1 MHGLLVKKQ
10 CVIVG
15 LKLLSWWIIGSLL
28 LVIFLTVLN
37 LKSTW
42 FRIKIVAVQKHHSS
56 SFFSFK
62 QFKDSFHHFQLYINV
77 LVQCLYTN

>member
-42 FRIKIVAVQKHHSS
+42 FRIKIVAVQKHLSS
-56 SFFSFK
+56 LLNNSKIASTIFNC
-62 QFKDSFHHFQLYINV
+62 I
-77 LVQCLYTN
+77 